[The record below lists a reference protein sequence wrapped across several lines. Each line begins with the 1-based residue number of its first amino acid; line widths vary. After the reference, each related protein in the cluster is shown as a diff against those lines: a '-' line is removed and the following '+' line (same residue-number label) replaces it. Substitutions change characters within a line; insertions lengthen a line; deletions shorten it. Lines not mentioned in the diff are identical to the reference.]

1 MCEELMQISDFMASA
16 ALVVSCIGIILAVR
30 MDRRSRFMQLRER
43 KHAVLERLDL
53 LKTIYDL
60 QSRQA
65 VALANALGEHD
76 HSKVVMEKLR
86 RDYFHTKS
94 LVEELEEAMADIEH
108 MSERATTHKELLAM
122 EKAVATF
129 GRRVKHAEG
138 FLREGHE
145 LLSKLRAANSAL
157 VVDGV

>member
-1 MCEELMQISDFMASA
+1 MQISDFMASA
-16 ALVVSCIGIILAVR
+16 ALLVSLIGIILVVR
-30 MDRRSRFMQLRER
+30 MHRRSRFMQLRER

-65 VALANALGEHD
+65 VALANALGEHE

-94 LVEELEEAMADIEH
+94 LVDELEETMADIEQ

-122 EKAVATF
+122 EKAVGTF

-157 VVDGV
+157 VVHGV

>member
-1 MCEELMQISDFMASA
+1 MS
-16 ALVVSCIGIILAVR
+16 
-30 MDRRSRFMQLRER
+30 MQLRER
-43 KHAVLERLDL
+43 KNVVLERLDL
-53 LKTIYDL
+53 LRTIYDL
-60 QSRQA
+60 QRRQA

-86 RDYFHTKS
+86 RDYYHTKS

-108 MSERATTHKELLAM
+108 MSVRGEHRELLVM
-122 EKAVATF
+122 EKAVGTF

-145 LLSKLRAANSAL
+145 LLSKLRAANAAL
-157 VVDGV
+157 VVNDV

>member
-1 MCEELMQISDFMASA
+1 MLISDYMAPA
-16 ALVVSCIGIILAVR
+16 ALLVSCIGVILAVR
-30 MDRRSRFMQLRER
+30 LDRRSRTMQLRER
-43 KHAVLERLDL
+43 KNVVLERLDL
-53 LKTIYDL
+53 LRTIYDL
-60 QSRQA
+60 QRRQA

-86 RDYFHTKS
+86 RDYYHTKS

-108 MSERATTHKELLAM
+108 MSVRGTTHRELLVR
-122 EKAVATF
+122 EKAVGTF

-145 LLSKLRAANSAL
+145 LLSKLRAANAAL
-157 VVDGV
+157 AVNDV